1 MMYTRFV
8 RIVRGRVQPFS
19 SSYCTKIDA
28 SKLVIEKTKH
38 PKKPSPVETLMF
50 GHEFTDH
57 MLEVDWNEK
66 SGWGTPHIS
75 EYKNLSLSPA
85 STGLHY
91 GIQCFEG
98 MKAYKDSKGKVR
110 LFRPDMNMKR
120 MNNSMTRLAMPELDQ
135 EGFLECMRQLI
146 KMDASWVPDKD
157 GYSLYIRPTAIGT
170 SAILGVH
177 ASADVKLFTI
187 LSPVGPYYKS
197 GIVPVRL
204 LADSV
209 NVRAWPGGV
218 GHVKVGGNYA
228 PTIDVSRRAA
238 EQGYQQVL
246 WLYGS
251 DHQITEVGAM
261 NMFFLI
267 RKENSDAVE
276 LITPPLTRGDILPGV
291 TRDSIL
297 ALARSWPEYEVSERF
312 ITMKDILQASKE
324 GRLIEAFGA
333 GTAVI
338 VAPVCAISYME
349 QEIKIPTGDQPGPL
363 ATRLRKTLLDI
374 QYGRVEHPWSVEL

>member
-1 MMYTRFV
+1 M
-8 RIVRGRVQPFS
+8 
-19 SSYCTKIDA
+19 
-28 SKLVIEKTKH
+28 
-38 PKKPSPVETLMF
+38 
-50 GHEFTDH
+50 
-57 MLEVDWNEK
+57 
-66 SGWGTPHIS
+66 
-75 EYKNLSLSPA
+75 
-85 STGLHY
+85 
-91 GIQCFEG
+91 
-98 MKAYKDSKGKVR
+98 
-110 LFRPDMNMKR
+110 
-120 MNNSMTRLAMPELDQ
+120 
-135 EGFLECMRQLI
+135 
-146 KMDASWVPDKD
+146 
-157 GYSLYIRPTAIGT
+157 
-170 SAILGVH
+170 
-177 ASADVKLFTI
+177 
-187 LSPVGPYYKS
+187 
-197 GIVPVRL
+197 
-204 LADSV
+204 
-209 NVRAWPGGV
+209 
-218 GHVKVGGNYA
+218 GGNYA